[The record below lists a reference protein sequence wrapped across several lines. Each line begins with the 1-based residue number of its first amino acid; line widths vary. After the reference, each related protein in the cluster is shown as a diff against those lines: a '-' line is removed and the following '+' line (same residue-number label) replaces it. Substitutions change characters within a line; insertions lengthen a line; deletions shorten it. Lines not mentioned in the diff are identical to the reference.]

1 MNKLGPLP
9 DGDSKAPPSKKP
21 FPWDSPAKPSSK
33 KKKTSEAPKN
43 KKHFTPDEQA
53 LKQVLKMFH

>member
-9 DGDSKAPPSKKP
+9 DGDSKAPPAKKP
-21 FPWDSPAKPSSK
+21 FPWDNNRPSSK

-43 KKHFTPDEQA
+43 KKLIVPDEEA
-53 LKQVLKMFH
+53 LKQVLKMLH